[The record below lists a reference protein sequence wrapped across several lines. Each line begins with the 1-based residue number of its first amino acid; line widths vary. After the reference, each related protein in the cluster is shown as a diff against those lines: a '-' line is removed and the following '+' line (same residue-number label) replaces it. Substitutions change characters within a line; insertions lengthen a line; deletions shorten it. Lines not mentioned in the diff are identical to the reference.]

1 MVGRQTHPVKCLP
14 WGLKDPES
22 DLQKPHNNRAQVVL
36 AWGCS
41 VEKWKQ
47 RDCGTHWTA
56 SLALLRNFR
65 PARNPVSR
73 KHSGWH
79 FKGNS

>member
-22 DLQKPHNNRAQVVL
+22 DLQKPHNNRARVVL

-47 RDCGTHWTA
+47 GLWDSLDSQPGPLEEFQA
-56 SLALLRNFR
+56 SEKPCLEETQWVAF
-65 PARNPVSR
+65 
-73 KHSGWH
+73 
-79 FKGNS
+79 